1 MTRRSYLKKRGGSL
15 SYYRKQNNQMKRRDS
30 IPCRGLLESNTLDK
44 IAAVEAVKETETAAS
59 LHRKGEMIKV

>member
-15 SYYRKQNNQMKRRDS
+15 SYCRKQSNQMKRRDS
-30 IPCRGLLESNTLDK
+30 IPCRGLPESNTLVK
-44 IAAVEAVKETETAAS
+44 TAAVEAAKETETAAS